1 MAANAI
7 QLKVIFNRI
16 PELSGDLKRKGEAL
30 VEATAR
36 KVAADAAQRAPVDTG
51 RLRAGIRP
59 DVHGLAGFV
68 TSDAPYSHFV
78 EYGTSRTGAQP
89 FMWPAVEAARPDYL
103 AAWRALLAGSG
114 QRSGS
119 VTVVPGRATTFR
131 RSGGTAPR

>member
-1 MAANAI
+1 MAQNAI

-16 PELSGDLKRKGEAL
+16 PEMSGEVKRKGEAL
-30 VEATAR
+30 VAETAR
-36 KVAADAAQRAPVDTG
+36 KVATDAARRAPVRTG
-51 RLRAGIRP
+51 RLRNGIRP
-59 DVHGLAGFV
+59 DVNGLAGFV
-68 TSDAPYSHFV
+68 TSEAPYSHFV
-78 EYGTSRTGAQP
+78 EYGTSRMGAKP